1 MQYTDN
7 NIFLMPWGKYQGL
20 TVAEMVK
27 KDRKYAEFII
37 KPDAV
42 KSRIIQELSTPTPT
56 AGDNIPEH
64 QEDGLWDD
72 DLNGMPF

>member
-7 NIFLMPWGKYQGL
+7 NTFLMPWGKHEG
-20 TVAEMVK
+20 TTIAEMVK

-42 KSRIIQELSTPTPT
+42 KSRIIQELSTTTPT

-64 QEDGLWDD
+64 QEDDPGADD
-72 DLNGMPF
+72 NGRPF

>member
-7 NIFLMPWGKYQGL
+7 NTFLMPWGKHEG
-20 TVAEMVK
+20 TTIAEMVK

-64 QEDGLWDD
+64 QEDDPGADD
-72 DLNGMPF
+72 NGRPF